1 VWRILP
7 IAALVAIA
15 CHLLLLRSPLPG
27 LAAALLALAVPVA
40 AAGWALRV
48 TAGGRQAG
56 RGYVLLGVA
65 AGLILSA
72 VIRLLW

>member
-7 IAALVAIA
+7 IAVLVAIS
-15 CHLLLLRSPLPG
+15 CHLLLVRSPLPG
-27 LAAALLALAVPVA
+27 VAAALLALALPVA

-48 TAGGRQAG
+48 TAGGRHAG

-65 AGLILSA
+65 AGLALSA
-72 VIRLLW
+72 LSRLLW